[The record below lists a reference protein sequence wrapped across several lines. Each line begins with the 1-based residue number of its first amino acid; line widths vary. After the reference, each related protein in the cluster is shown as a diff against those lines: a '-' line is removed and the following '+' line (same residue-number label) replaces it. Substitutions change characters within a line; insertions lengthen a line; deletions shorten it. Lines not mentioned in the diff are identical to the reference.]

1 MNVQDVWNEY
11 WQKQF
16 GMSKSPFSGPSGS
29 SRSSNST
36 PETVNFVAQDLSPS
50 CDSANS
56 KRRRTRTNFSGW
68 QLEELESAFEA
79 SHYPDV
85 FMREALALR
94 LDLLESR
101 VQISKEDGII
111 KQQLKQHA
119 NYSKTFVKDECDDT
133 NRIEGML
140 DSSQEC
146 IMTGVVPKSPCQM
159 EEEGKYKEW
168 IKCGKRRIERRRSEL
183 DQGNNDIFDDIDDIS
198 INCCYKSKD
207 CGAFSIENILAASRV
222 PRGRR
227 PNAKYPRVQA
237 CKNLSPFMLPLF
249 PITQPAG
256 RRIREPSPSTHSQPP
271 VQQPT
276 SQQSST
282 EQLTQLLFG
291 TSKSM

>member
-1 MNVQDVWNEY
+1 MFSNVNVQDVWNEY
-11 WQKQF
+11 WQKQLNLT
-16 GMSKSPFSGPSGS
+16 SPSFNTLVIRPEPAEGPSGS

-36 PETVNFVAQDLSPS
+36 PEAVNFSNQDASPT
-50 CDSANS
+50 CESAGA

-101 VQISKEDGII
+101 VQVWFQNRRAKWRKKENIKSGVHADQGASKEDGT
-111 KQQLKQHA
+111 
-119 NYSKTFVKDECDDT
+119 SD
-133 NRIEGML
+133 
-140 DSSQEC
+140 
-146 IMTGVVPKSPCQM
+146 
-159 EEEGKYKEW
+159 GK
-168 IKCGKRRIERRRSEL
+168 
-183 DQGNNDIFDDIDDIS
+183 N
-198 INCCYKSKD
+198 KD
-207 CGAFSIENILAASRV
+207 CGAFSIDNLLAASRV

-256 RRIREPSPSTHSQPP
+256 RTIRENSPPSSPPSAAPP
-271 VQQPT
+271 PPPQSI
-276 SQQSST
+276 SQQSSR
-282 EQLTQLLFG
+282 EQLAQLLLS
-291 TSKSM
+291 TSKSI